1 MSRPPLRFKWHRLKR
16 RRSEPPFQRV
26 ALEAGLAARA
36 PLEVDLRATAD
47 GHWVC
52 LHDPTLDRE
61 TSGRGAVAERTRA
74 ELLAVRQRGE
84 DGALLADP
92 PLFLDEVAAAVR
104 RFPGQPA
111 GLVQLDVKEP
121 LARLDDHLLTSF
133 TRALEGVAPA
143 FTAGGCEAALV
154 RALAEGAPGIGR
166 GFDPL
171 RTYEEVG
178 LPTDAA
184 GFRALGEATL
194 AAMPEAAIF
203 YLEARLVI
211 AAARA
216 GVDLPGLVKRNGALV
231 DAWTVDADRPD
242 LLALL
247 EELADLGCDQVTS
260 NDPLALQA
268 LWEGSEGCP

>member
-1 MSRPPLRFKWHRLKR
+1 MNRPPLRFKWHRLKR
-16 RRSEPPFQRV
+16 QRGEPPFLRD

-52 LHDPTLDRE
+52 LHDPTLERE

-74 ELLAVRQRGE
+74 ELLVLRQRGE

-92 PLFLDEVAAAVR
+92 PLFLDELAAAVR
-104 RFPGQPA
+104 RRADLPA

-121 LARLDDHLLTSF
+121 PARLDDRLLASF
-133 TRALEGVAPA
+133 ARALEGVAPA
-143 FTAGGCEAALV
+143 FTAGGCEAPLV
-154 RALAEGAPGIGR
+154 RALAAAAPGIAS

-171 RTYEEVG
+171 ASYEEVG
-178 LPTDAA
+178 LPADGA

-203 YLEARLVI
+203 YLEARLVT
-211 AAARA
+211 AAAGA
-216 GVDLPGLVKRNGALV
+216 GVGLPGLVKRNGALV

-247 EELADLGCDQVTS
+247 EELASLGCDQVTS
-260 NDPLALQA
+260 NDPLALEA
-268 LWEGSEGCP
+268 LWKGSEGRA